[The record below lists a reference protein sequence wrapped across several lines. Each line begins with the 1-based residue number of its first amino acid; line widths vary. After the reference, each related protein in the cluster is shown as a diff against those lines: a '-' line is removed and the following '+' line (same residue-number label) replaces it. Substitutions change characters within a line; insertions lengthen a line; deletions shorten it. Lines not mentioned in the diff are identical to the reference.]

1 MFEQRF
7 VELMKLE
14 NRNVHTRD
22 EQDFSALK
30 PVHFKP
36 SLMDRVLPTLGEVMI
51 NIGLKLKDRP
61 HARLNA
67 EQAQSSNYMIML

>member
-7 VELMKLE
+7 VEMMKLE
-14 NRNVHTRD
+14 NRNVHIKD

-36 SLMDRVLPTLGEVMI
+36 SLMDRILPTLGEAMI

-61 HARLNA
+61 RTKLNA
-67 EQAQSSNYMIML
+67 EQTQSPNYMIML